1 MVWLA
6 PLALVVPACA
16 AALTSG
22 LPTPV
27 AVVIGFPPAAAV
39 LAMALVTAGLR
50 AAADAPYAVT

>member
-1 MVWLA
+1 MA

-50 AAADAPYAVT
+50 AAAEAPYAVT